1 MKNEDDISKNGK
13 EVDGELLDFDF
24 DELSEEKDVEKAGVD
39 SLLDNEIL
47 ELVDVVEPGMEA
59 EDLKSVDIEQ
69 SDLAS
74 NGLLQTPEEDEFESL
89 ESDLDSALEGMELSE
104 DADEDFNLLD
114 SDVETMVEP
123 EQQPEIEEAVISPA
137 VEEPVDVSDERIE
150 AIVTKVVQDVVE
162 KVARETMTTVAEKLI
177 TEAIDTLRESLQSS
191 KD

>member
-13 EVDGELLDFDF
+13 EVDGELLDFEF
-24 DELSEEKDVEKAGVD
+24 DELSEEKDVEKAGED

-47 ELVDVVEPGMEA
+47 ELVDVVEPGAEA

-74 NGLLQTPEEDEFESL
+74 NGLLQTPEEDEFETL
-89 ESDLDSALEGMELSE
+89 ESDLDSALKGMELSE
-104 DADEDFNLLD
+104 DTDEDFNFLD
-114 SDVETMVEP
+114 SDVETMPES
-123 EQQPEIEEAVISPA
+123 EQQPEIEEAVISSA

-177 TEAIDTLRESLQSS
+177 TEAIDTLRESLKSS
-191 KD
+191 SD